1 MGLIDLFKEEIEIE
15 NKDLSFLKVGDII
28 WARRYRTDEQKE
40 KIEKGHQES
49 PYVVIKK
56 KSGNVY
62 GLLCTSNPHGE
73 VKWKMLYYPLG
84 RLNYDMK
91 KSSFIYCAKVYR
103 LEPSQ
108 IIGIIGHLSK
118 YDFNQLKKQL
128 YILINSNYRTKP
140 KIERK
145 YLDFKVGLG
154 DVLLKNKEKYYIYA
168 FDSRYFYVN
177 KLRKNPKTNEG
188 ILINNTYYSFIF
200 AEHEVI
206 RRNSIYDIVDTF
218 NSGEIEI
225 IKNYRIKYYEEL
237 KKMKESNI
245 LKIGAII
252 EYKTDLY
259 YIYDEDNESVFVYQI
274 FPEGILESNMVYI
287 KIDGEFYRTYS
298 TTNFI
303 KKDILKKYGY
313 VVKRYTSEEKIDF
326 NNKRDEINKLFE
338 SSSEKDIDNFL
349 PMTVLENEI
358 NKEYYLIISRE
369 DKIIEVVNINDFKDK
384 FYFELEKEK
393 CPFNYYRVLSKE
405 EYSLYLKKI
414 EDFKEMVA
422 MFDK

>member
-274 FPEGILESNMVYI
+274 FPGGILESNMVYI